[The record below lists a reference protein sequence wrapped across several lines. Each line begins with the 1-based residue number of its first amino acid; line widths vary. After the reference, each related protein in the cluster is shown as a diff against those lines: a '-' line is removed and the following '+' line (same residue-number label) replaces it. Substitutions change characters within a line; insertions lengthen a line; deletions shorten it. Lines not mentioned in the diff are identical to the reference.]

1 MKLLVCD
8 RYYKY
13 IADISSDVGKNHVR
27 IDEQIAL
34 FIALFIRIFTRGHIV
49 AHTSYDLLHKHT

>member
-27 IDEQIAL
+27 IDIPH
-34 FIALFIRIFTRGHIV
+34 IRYWEPTEGASSPLRRQWRPLAAI
-49 AHTSYDLLHKHT
+49 